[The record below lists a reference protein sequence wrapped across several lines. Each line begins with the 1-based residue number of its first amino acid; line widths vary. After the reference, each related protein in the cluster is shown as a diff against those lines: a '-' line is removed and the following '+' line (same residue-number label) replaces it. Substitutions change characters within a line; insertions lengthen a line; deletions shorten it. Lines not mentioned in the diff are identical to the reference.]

1 MWTGMGGAIYQK
13 IIVTMNVIDWFCD
26 WCRRTKREKENDLC
40 HQKLS
45 ERFQIS
51 MGAISNVPH
60 IQKWIFDYLKSVC
73 VTDTE
78 LVKMI
83 NYLCLYC
90 KGSETNSVFLLS
102 SWWQM
107 HEDVSIALV
116 VRAPE
121 AQDNTPQQT
130 RHLTKETEQIYPQ

>member
-40 HQKLS
+40 YRQLS

-60 IQKWIFDYLKSVC
+60 IQKSICDYLKSVC

-83 NYLCLYC
+83 NYLYLYY
-90 KGSETNSVFLLS
+90 KGSKTNSVFFAFFLMTHAWRCIHS
-102 SWWQM
+102 TCFSCSRCSR
-107 HEDVSIALV
+107 ECCTTDKTF
-116 VRAPE
+116 
-121 AQDNTPQQT
+121 D
-130 RHLTKETEQIYPQ
+130 